1 MEWILAIAAL
11 FCITT
16 AAIWFAKRHYEKRLT
31 VYQNELLKKQIEEV
45 HSIYQTMRGWRHDYH
60 NHIQAMQA
68 SMALGRYE
76 EVCEY
81 LRQLNDDLTNVDTV
95 LKTGRVMIDAILNGK
110 ISIAAQNE
118 IPVNAKAKIPQEL
131 QVNDVD
137 LCVIIGNLLDN
148 AIEENKKLEAEERF
162 IRIYIGTKNTQ
173 LYIAVTNAAGKK
185 QEKSGFLFS
194 SSKGD
199 DHGFGLTRIK
209 GIVRKYDGIFT
220 ADSEDGGFTAEVL
233 LPIQ

>member
-1 MEWILAIAAL
+1 MIFGRLIDKRIDAYQSDLMKKYCDEVESMY
-11 FCITT
+11 
-16 AAIWFAKRHYEKRLT
+16 AK
-31 VYQNELLKKQIEEV
+31 
-45 HSIYQTMRGWRHDYH
+45 MRGWRHDYH

-76 EVCEY
+76 EVCDY

-118 IPVNAKAKIPQEL
+118 IPVKAKAKIPQEL

-148 AIEENKKLEAEERF
+148 AIEENKKLEAEKRF
-162 IRIYIGTKNTQ
+162 VRIYIGTKNTQ
-173 LYIAVTNAAGKK
+173 LYIAITNAAGKK
-185 QEKSGFLFS
+185 QEKSGSLFF
-194 SSKGD
+194 SSKGSE
-199 DHGFGLTRIK
+199 HGFGLTRVK
-209 GIVRKYDGIFT
+209 GIVKKYDGIFT

-233 LPIQ
+233 LPIR